1 MGQCTQNTPIKHKQF
16 ISQKEKKIIVLID
29 ESEVPIDHVWGPL
42 FDFLTINSDKR
53 EKIHTMFSMYEL
65 GV

>member
-1 MGQCTQNTPIKHKQF
+1 MIKQF